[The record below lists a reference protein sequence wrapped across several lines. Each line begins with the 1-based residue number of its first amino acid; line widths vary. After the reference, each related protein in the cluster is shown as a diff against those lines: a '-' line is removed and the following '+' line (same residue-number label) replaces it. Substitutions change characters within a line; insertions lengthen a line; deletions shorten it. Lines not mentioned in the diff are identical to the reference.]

1 MFQSTKLKINNKYC
15 CKTKFIIT
23 QFKLQLQN
31 LINDSAYIVEMLS
44 LIPHKKEPFH
54 TKLGSSGHFET
65 DFSHTNTPGHCSRF
79 CAIFKKFIHS
89 GHTENCVSRL
99 RLCLQNFFLL
109 LKKWRLILVGIP
121 FQISCQNSPASL
133 VYLLS
138 YFSLRIPTKL
148 ASLRV

>member
-1 MFQSTKLKINNKYC
+1 
-15 CKTKFIIT
+15 
-23 QFKLQLQN
+23 
-31 LINDSAYIVEMLS
+31 MLL

-54 TKLGSSGHFET
+54 TKLGSSGHFGT

-121 FQISCQNSPASL
+121 FQIPCQNSRASL

-148 ASLRV
+148 SSLMCISSGDLEMQLMQITEMECKLITDML

>member
-1 MFQSTKLKINNKYC
+1 MCSSCVFQTKNQQQYC
-15 CKTKFIIT
+15 CKTKFIIN

-65 DFSHTNTPGHCSRF
+65 DFSHTNTPGHCF
-79 CAIFKKFIHS
+79 KICAFFKKFIHS

-99 RLCLQNFFLL
+99 RPCLQNFFLL
-109 LKKWRLILVGIP
+109 FKKWRLILVGIL
-121 FQISCQNSPASL
+121 FQIPCQPSL
-133 VYLLS
+133 PTLLFVS
-138 YFSLRIPTKL
+138 
-148 ASLRV
+148 